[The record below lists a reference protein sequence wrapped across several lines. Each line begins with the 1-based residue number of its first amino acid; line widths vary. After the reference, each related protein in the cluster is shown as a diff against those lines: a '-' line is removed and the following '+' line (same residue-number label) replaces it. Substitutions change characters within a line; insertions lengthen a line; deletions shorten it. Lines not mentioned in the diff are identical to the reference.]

1 MAVTA
6 PYCFWLRGSI
16 FLGIAF
22 LSAEVYQSRHKDAYA
37 GFVLSRSAWSTRGSA
52 WGQAAFEMESGCQIR
67 FTGGERHRGNRRA
80 CSILGRLQKLASWLF
95 KGQTSPS
102 NSSL

>member
-37 GFVLSRSAWSTRGSA
+37 GFVLSRSAWS
-52 WGQAAFEMESGCQIR
+52 I
-67 FTGGERHRGNRRA
+67 
-80 CSILGRLQKLASWLF
+80 F

-102 NSSL
+102 NSSLVNEEKSRKVDLVRGESFGFLGFEFRRVRSHRGRWMPLL